1 MKDDKMKIE
10 QRLQNMKKFY
20 IKAGELIDK
29 LPDAI
34 PEKTR
39 SMLKDTILGDKDLK
53 RLMEG
58 IDSHRPP
65 RIFLI
70 GRTGVGKS
78 SLINALCGAYVA
90 GVSDTKSCTEGA
102 QIYECKDGDRVL
114 MEILDTRG
122 IAESESLDDKVT
134 AEEMLIEQI
143 NEFSPDVAIF
153 MLNCTH
159 RDDVNTDVEFLKK
172 VSKEYAKVNKLQ
184 LPIVVVINK
193 CDEMAPS
200 RFKNPVEYPENKIN
214 KIN

>member
-1 MKDDKMKIE
+1 CLRVLLSSVVYCDSPAHGVIFTLSLHD
-10 QRLQNMKKFY
+10 
-20 IKAGELIDK
+20 A
-29 LPDAI
+29 LPI
-34 PEKTR
+34 
-39 SMLKDTILGDKDLK
+39 
-53 RLMEG
+53 
-58 IDSHRPP
+58 
-65 RIFLI
+65 
-70 GRTGVGKS
+70 
-78 SLINALCGAYVA
+78 CAYVA

-172 VSKEYAKVNKLQ
+172 VSKEYAK
-184 LPIVVVINK
+184 
-193 CDEMAPS
+193 
-200 RFKNPVEYPENKIN
+200 
-214 KIN
+214 